1 MNLRITSKAKN
12 KQISFLIAL
21 DNFITRRNNNKA
33 SIIMQRLNLFL
44 EKQNPEFSLKV
55 KEGTNN
61 CIEMYTG
68 QSLIAYYA

>member
-1 MNLRITSKAKN
+1 MNLRITSNAKN

-33 SIIMQRLNLFL
+33 SILMQRLNIFL
-44 EKQNPEFSLKV
+44 EKQTPEFNLKI
-55 KEGTNN
+55 KEGNNN

-68 QSLIAYYA
+68 QNLIAYYA